1 VRFGQVVVVMRLGQ
15 VLMEMLVEWVMP
27 EGRRKC
33 KRQRGLMWE
42 AYSYRRLGPLEG
54 TLVRVRIC

>member
-1 VRFGQVVVVMRLGQ
+1 MVVVMRLGQ